1 MVCDGH
7 IRGRPYE
14 EGVMRLFAHRPV
26 RKRRHRELFALAVVL
41 FILGAFVLDGF
52 GGLALFASIIVFF
65 LAVMHRLSGED
76 VSKVEGTGWLGLGG

>member
-1 MVCDGH
+1 
-7 IRGRPYE
+7 
-14 EGVMRLFAHRPV
+14 MRLFAHRPV

-41 FILGAFVLDGF
+41 FILGAFVLDGL

-76 VSKVEGTGWLGLGG
+76 VSKVEGAGMVGGLGG